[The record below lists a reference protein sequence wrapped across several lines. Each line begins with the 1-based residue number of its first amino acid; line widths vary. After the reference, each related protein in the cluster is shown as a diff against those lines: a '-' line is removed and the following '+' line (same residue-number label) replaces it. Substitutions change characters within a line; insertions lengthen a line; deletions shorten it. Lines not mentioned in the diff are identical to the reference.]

1 MRGLLTFVGFEEWLA
16 DRLARQAG
24 MKGKEPLS
32 PKVGAVRG
40 EAPTQVVALA
50 PGSSKWFVVPG
61 LPIAKPRGTQS
72 DKWKTDG
79 ARDEK
84 RRTRSC
90 VKRYHDWVN
99 EARRCAGQLPTNPQR
114 LDVIAY
120 FPLTKKAKHGLP
132 HVVRP
137 DSDNILK
144 AVADGLFPKNDAM
157 IHEMRIKKRYDD
169 GNGPRVEITIY

>member
-1 MRGLLTFVGFEEWLA
+1 MSARWSEQEFADYQNRRSARFVQSGEFAPVGSVLT
-16 DRLARQAG
+16 R
-24 MKGKEPLS
+24 S
-32 PKVGAVRG
+32 G
-40 EAPTQVVALA
+40 EA
-50 PGSSKWFVVPG
+50 GYRFIVVPG
-61 LPIAKPRGTQS
+61 VPVSKPRQTAS
-72 DKWKTDG
+72 DRWKTDD

-84 RRTRSC
+84 RRTRPN

-99 EARRCAGQLPTNPQR
+99 EARRCAGHLPANPQR

-120 FPLTKKAKHGLP
+120 FPLTRKAVKGNP
-132 HVVRP
+132 HMVRP

-169 GNGPRVEITIY
+169 GYGPRVEITIY